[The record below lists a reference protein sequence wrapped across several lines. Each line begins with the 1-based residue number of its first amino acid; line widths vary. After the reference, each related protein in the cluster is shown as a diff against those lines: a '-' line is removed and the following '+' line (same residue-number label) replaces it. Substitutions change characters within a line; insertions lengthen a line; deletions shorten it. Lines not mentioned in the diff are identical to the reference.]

1 MSLENKVVWSEGMFL
16 NPQHFQQQERYIE
29 ALVESKY
36 KAAGAYRW
44 GMHDF
49 EIDQKLLGLGKIS
62 LTRGNGVFA
71 DGTPFDF
78 PDVDAPPPV
87 IDIPE
92 NTQNQIVYLCLPVK
106 RKGAKDIVA
115 DDSSQSLARYVQE
128 DQEIR
133 DVASDSGDA
142 IKIDV
147 GRLNLKLL
155 LGSDDMSGYVCIGLL
170 RINEMRDDKNILIDD
185 NYIATC
191 LDCNRS
197 PRLASYLSEII
208 SLLHS
213 RGEAIAGRLADA
225 NRGGTAEVA
234 DYMLL
239 QVINRLEPLAR
250 HMAHIQG
257 IHPIDLYAQ
266 TVQMVGE
273 LATFVAA
280 DKRTEEFP
288 GYLHDDL
295 EASFTPVM
303 SILRSGFSTVHEQT
317 AISMELVDKKY
328 GIRVAEIVDRSLI
341 GSATFVLAAKAD
353 LPEESVRNH
362 LPAQVRIGPVE
373 RIRQLVNAAMPGI
386 AMTPMPVAPRQIP
399 FHSGYSYFQLEQH
412 SEFWKELKH
421 SGGFAIHV
429 GGDFP
434 GLVLEFWAIRQ

>member
-1 MSLENKVVWSEGMFL
+1 MSLNNKVVWSEGMFL

-29 ALVESKY
+29 VLVDSKFQ
-36 KAAGAYRW
+36 ATGAYRW
-44 GMHDF
+44 GMYDF
-49 EIDQKLLGLGKIS
+49 EFDQKLLGLGKIS
-62 LTRGNGVFA
+62 LTRGSGVFA

-78 PDVDAPPPV
+78 PDVDAPPSV

-106 RKGAKDIVA
+106 RQGARDIVT
-115 DDSSQSLARYVQE
+115 DDSSQSLARYVRE

-133 DVASDSGDA
+133 DVASDSSES

-155 LGSDDMSGYVCIGLL
+155 LGSDDMSGYVRIGLL
-170 RINEMRDDKNILIDD
+170 RIDEMRDDKNILIDD
-185 NYIATC
+185 SYIATC
-191 LDCNRS
+191 LDSNRS
-197 PRLASYLSEII
+197 VRLASYLSEII

-225 NRGGTAEVA
+225 NRGATAEVA

-257 IHPIDLYAQ
+257 LHPVDLFAQ

-273 LATFVAA
+273 LATFVATS
-280 DKRTEEFP
+280 KRTEQFP

-295 EASFTPVM
+295 ESSFTPVM
-303 SILRSGFSTVHEQT
+303 AILRSGFSTVHEQT
-317 AISMELVDKKY
+317 AINMELVDKKY

-353 LPEESVRNH
+353 MPEESIRSH
-362 LPAQVRIGPVE
+362 LPAQLRIGPVE

-386 AMTPMPVAPRQIP
+386 TMIPLPVAPRQIP
-399 FHSGYSYFQLEQH
+399 FHSGYSYFQLEQQ
-412 SEFWKELKH
+412 SEFWNELKN
-421 SGGFAIHV
+421 SGGFAFHI

-434 GLVLEFWAIRQ
+434 GLTLEFWAIRQ

>member
-1 MSLENKVVWSEGMFL
+1 MSLNNKVVWSEGMFL
-16 NPQHFQQQERYIE
+16 NPQHFQQQERYLE
-29 ALVESKY
+29 VLVDSKFQ
-36 KAAGAYRW
+36 ATGAYRW
-44 GMHDF
+44 GMYDF
-49 EIDQKLLGLGKIS
+49 EFDQKLLGLGKIS
-62 LTRGNGVFA
+62 LARGSGIFA

-78 PDVDAPPPV
+78 PDVDAPPSV

-106 RKGAKDIVA
+106 RQGARDIVT
-115 DDSSQSLARYVQE
+115 DDSSQSLARYVRK
-128 DQEIR
+128 DQEIH

-170 RINEMRDDKNILIDD
+170 RIKETRDDKNILIDD
-185 NYIATC
+185 SYIATC

-197 PRLASYLSEII
+197 PRLVSYLSEII

-239 QVINRLEPLAR
+239 QVINRLEPRVR

-257 IHPIDLYAQ
+257 LHPVDLFAQ
-266 TVQMVGE
+266 TVQMMGE

-280 DKRTEEFP
+280 NKRTEKFP

-295 EASFTPVM
+295 EASFAPVM
-303 SILRSGFSTVHEQT
+303 SILRSSFSIVHEQT
-317 AISMELVDKKY
+317 AINMELVDKKY

-353 LPEESVRNH
+353 MPEESIRSH
-362 LPAQVRIGPVE
+362 LPAQLRIGPVE

-386 AMTPMPVAPRQIP
+386 AMTAMPVAPRQIP
-399 FHSGYSYFQLEQH
+399 FHSGYSYFQLEQQ
-412 SEFWKELKH
+412 SEFWNELKN
-421 SGGFAIHV
+421 SGGFAFHV

-434 GLVLEFWAIRQ
+434 GLTLEFWAIRQ